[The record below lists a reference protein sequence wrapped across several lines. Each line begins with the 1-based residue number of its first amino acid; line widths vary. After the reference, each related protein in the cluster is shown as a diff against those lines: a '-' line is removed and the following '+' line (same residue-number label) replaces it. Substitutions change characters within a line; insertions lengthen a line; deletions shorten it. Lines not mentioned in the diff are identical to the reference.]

1 MNETNVDDRKVK
13 RNRLALADDEK
24 AGLDQLVQMSDDE
37 IDLSDVP
44 DITAEQMGRAVKRIN
59 EQVVSC

>member
-44 DITAEQMGRAVKRIN
+44 ELTAEQMSRAVKRIN